1 MCMRFRSSFLKIT
14 GLGFLMLIASTGLTM
29 LEAGA
34 EENAPAPKGHGDM
47 DAIGKKLANPLAD
60 LWGLN
65 FKEPEQ

>member
-1 MCMRFRSSFLKIT
+1 
-14 GLGFLMLIASTGLTM
+14 MLIASTGLTM

-34 EENAPAPKGHGDM
+34 EKNASAPKGHGDM

-60 LWGLN
+60 LWVLN